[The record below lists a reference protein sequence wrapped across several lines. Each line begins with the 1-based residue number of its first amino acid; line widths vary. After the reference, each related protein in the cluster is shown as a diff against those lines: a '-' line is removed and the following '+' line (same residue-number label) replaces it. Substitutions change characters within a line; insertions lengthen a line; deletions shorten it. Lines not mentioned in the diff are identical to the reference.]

1 MQKKIEILD
10 CSIRDG
16 GYVNNWYFSKEL
28 VREVYRDLSKG
39 GVDFIELGFRST
51 EEYFD
56 SKKYGLWKFSRE
68 EDLCEVKR
76 NINGAK
82 ISVMGDFGK
91 IDLDDLPD
99 RKDSCVDL
107 FRMAAHKDN
116 IFKSIDFLENI
127 KAKGYI
133 TSLQTMGYSS
143 YSDQEKRDLIDAL
156 KKTHLDYVYVADSYG
171 SIFPFQ
177 VERLFT
183 PFLEVGHLKTGFHP
197 HNNLQMAFANTIE
210 AMRIGVDIVD
220 TTIYGIGRGAGNL
233 PTEILLSYFYVQGE
247 DKYNVIPVLNCI
259 EQYFIDL
266 IKETP
271 WGYQLPYMISG
282 IFNSHPSYSKEL
294 LRRREYSMEDI
305 WKGLEC
311 IKEINPVGFDD
322 KILDNLVK
330 KGFIGA
336 SISNNINVC
345 RPQQNIEKN
354 DCVVAPAYVNR
365 HTGRDFLIL
374 ANGPNLQKYKQEIDL
389 FISKYDPI
397 VLGANFLNDLF
408 IPDYHAFNNQ
418 KRFVSYIDKVH
429 INSKLLLGSNIP
441 RDVIADYVSRDY
453 ESLVFKDILD
463 TDFKIIDGVIMSNC
477 RTVSVLLI
485 GVAICMG
492 AKRIFV
498 AGMDGYM
505 DKKLAGKT
513 LFYEEKFDTAD
524 YDLNMERHRW
534 NEHFLKQM
542 DDYLQKDGGE
552 GIHIITPTSH
562 SSFYK
567 SISNYIR
574 PNTGEKRLYC
584 ISGQNNKI

>member
-28 VREVYRDLSKG
+28 VREVYRALSKS

-51 EEYFD
+51 EKYFD
-56 SKKYGLWKFSRE
+56 PQKYGLWRFSSE
-68 EDLCEVKR
+68 QDLIEVKR
-76 NINGAK
+76 NISGAK
-82 ISVMGDFGK
+82 IGVMGDFGK
-91 IDLDDLPD
+91 IDLDNLSDK
-99 RKDSCVDL
+99 KDSCVDL

-116 IFKSIDFLENI
+116 IFKAIDLLEKI

-133 TSLQTMGYSS
+133 TSLQAMGYSC
-143 YSDQEKRDLIDAL
+143 YCDQEKRDLIDAL
-156 KKTHLDYVYVADSYG
+156 KKTQLDYAYVADSYG
-171 SIFPFQ
+171 SVFPFQ
-177 VERLFT
+177 MKRLFE
-183 PFLEVGHLKTGFHP
+183 PFWEIEHLKVGFHP
-197 HNNLQMAFANTIE
+197 HNNVQMSFANTIE

-233 PTEILLSYFYVQGE
+233 PTEILLSYLYVQGE
-247 DKYNVIPVLNCI
+247 DKYNVIPVLSCI
-259 EQYFIDL
+259 ERYFIDL
-266 IKETP
+266 MKETP

-305 WKGLEC
+305 WKAMEC
-311 IKEINPVGFDD
+311 IKEINPIGFEG
-322 KILDNLVK
+322 KNLDSLVRQ
-330 KGFIGA
+330 GFIGTTTT
-336 SISNNINVC
+336 SNIKIC
-345 RPQQNIEKN
+345 RPQQNTGKY
-354 DCVVAPAYVNR
+354 DCVVSPPYVNR
-365 HTGRDFLIL
+365 HTGRDFLVL
-374 ANGPNLQKYKQEIDL
+374 ANGPNLQKHRQDIDL

-408 IPDYHAFNNQ
+408 KPDYHAFNNQ

-429 INSKLLLGSNIP
+429 MNSRLLLGSNIP
-441 RDVIADYVSRDY
+441 QEIIADYVSRDY
-453 ESLVFKDILD
+453 ELLAFKDTLD
-463 TDFKIIDGVIMSNC
+463 ADFEIRDGIIMSNC
-477 RTVSVLLI
+477 RTISVLLI

-492 AKRIFV
+492 AKRVFV

-505 DKKLAGKT
+505 DKKLASRT
-513 LFYEEKFDTAD
+513 LFYEEKFDATD

-534 NEHFLKQM
+534 NEHFLKQI
-542 DDYLQKDGGE
+542 DDYLQKNGGE

-567 SISNYIR
+567 SISNYIQIEQQK
-574 PNTGEKRLYC
+574 NAV
-584 ISGQNNKI
+584 